1 MGQRRADL
9 ADRSVAVRTRVVAG
23 RSQCTTSRG
32 SRADWRNGRDG
43 GCLVLLLPCTRR
55 VAERVTVVLLVVMV
69 VGKRS
74 VAHQLTT
81 APLVHAMQKVG
92 WEERG

>member
-1 MGQRRADL
+1 M
-9 ADRSVAVRTRVVAG
+9 
-23 RSQCTTSRG
+23 
-32 SRADWRNGRDG
+32 
-43 GCLVLLLPCTRR
+43 
-55 VAERVTVVLLVVMV
+55 AERVTVVLLVVMV